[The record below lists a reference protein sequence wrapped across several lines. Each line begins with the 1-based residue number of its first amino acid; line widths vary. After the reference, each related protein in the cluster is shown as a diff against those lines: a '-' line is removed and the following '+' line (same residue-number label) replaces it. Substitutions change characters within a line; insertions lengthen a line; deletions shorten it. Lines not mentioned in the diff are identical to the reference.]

1 MTDSEAPSIQQTIQN
16 LAAQFSLGEDVGAGL
31 DAINQDLESLN
42 NWAHSNDDVLTNF
55 FLAVHER
62 EVFLVDEDIT
72 DYFDLDDLRNR
83 DDRGA
88 LSFIES
94 RLEQCGDDCP
104 AFHYVNLNGVTL
116 TLISHSIGQAGVEFG
131 CLEIF
136 QSVQE
141 FREDLVAQGYLF
153 TDMEENTDLDNLL
166 IRYRAL
172 IRSRMDPSFYK
183 SPRRNLIESADAD
196 EIDDAVGNLCRAISD
211 IETWN
216 GEKKRKSLELVKLV
230 SDENYKVFEGD
241 VRTYGL
247 GWIGE
252 SVLLDVEEKQR
263 GHLQEFRGRKIRIVC
278 VGTGRYR
285 RKYAAKQ
292 V

>member
-1 MTDSEAPSIQQTIQN
+1 M
-16 LAAQFSLGEDVGAGL
+16 
-31 DAINQDLESLN
+31 SLN
-42 NWAHSNDDVLTNF
+42 ETIERISLEFDQGKDVTNLLASVNADSDLLNQWAHSNDDVLTNF

-83 DDRGA
+83 DDAGA
-88 LSFIES
+88 LSFIAA
-94 RLEQCGDDCP
+94 RLEECGDDCC
-104 AFHYVNLNGVTL
+104 AFHYVNRSGVTL
-116 TLISHSIGQAGVEFG
+116 TLTSQSIGQAGVEFS

-136 QSVQE
+136 HSVHE

-153 TDMEENTDLDNLL
+153 FDMEENTDIDHLL
-166 IRYRAL
+166 TRYRAL
-172 IRSRMDPSFYK
+172 IRSRMDPSFYQ
-183 SPRRNLIESADAD
+183 SPRRNLIENADAD
-196 EIDDAVGNLCRAISD
+196 EIDDAVGNLCRTISA

-216 GEKKRKSLELVKLV
+216 GEKKRNGERLMKLI
-230 SDENYKVFEGD
+230 SDENYKVFDGD

-252 SVLLDVEEKQR
+252 SVVLNVEDKQR
-263 GHLQEFRGRKIRIVC
+263 GHLQEFRGTKVRIVC

-285 RKYAAKQ
+285 RKYAVKQ